1 MVVVFV
7 RMSPCGSVVP
17 GDSYVGLRERR
28 WEQGNGRSLI
38 PCPTSG
44 GLLLACGP

>member
-17 GDSYVGLRERR
+17 GDSCVGLRERD
-28 WEQGNGRSLI
+28 
-38 PCPTSG
+38 G
-44 GLLLACGP
+44 GSRVTVVH